1 MDNREQLRQRFNRDF
16 ANWAMELPVGAMS
29 PGKVWLIVQRG

>member
-1 MDNREQLRQRFNRDF
+1 MDDREQLRQRFNRDF
-16 ANWAMELPVGAMS
+16 AHAWIELPLDAMS

>member
-16 ANWAMELPVGAMS
+16 AHFEIEPPLDAMS